1 MTDPLAPPR
10 TSQDDAAAELADAAR
25 RLSRSSVLVVGDA
38 MLDRYFY
45 GEATRI
51 SQEAPVPVLCLQREL
66 SLPGGAANVVRNITA
81 VGAAAAFVAVVG
93 DDLAGSDLTTL
104 VGRQSGVEPW
114 LLVQGGRVTTVK
126 TRFLAHGQHLLRADT
141 EDPGPLHPKIAER
154 LLRIATDAMTATSVT
169 ILSDYSKGVL
179 AGDMPAKLIEAA
191 RQAGRPI
198 IVDPRG
204 TDYAHYAGADVI
216 MPNRRELA
224 TVTGMA
230 AETDD
235 EIERSARH
243 MLAAFNIGAALIT
256 RSEHGMSLVTLTE
269 AWHFPAEALD
279 VHDVSGA
286 GDTVAAVLAAGM
298 AARLPLPIAA
308 RLANVAAGI
317 VVGKVGTAVARQD
330 EILARL
336 VPVAGNKAKI
346 ATREAAIEQAERWR
360 RRGWRVGFTNGRF
373 DRLHQGHIHLLEQAR
388 GACDRLIVAIDGDA
402 TGRARRNGARHMRPE
417 GDRAA
422 DLAALSAVDLVCVLE
437 EDSPLS
443 LIAALRPDLLV
454 KGSDHAA
461 ADIVGADMVTGWGGT
476 VLRAEL
482 LPPSAHA
489 RAALASPGAE

>member
-1 MTDPLAPPR
+1 MTELPGTPR
-10 TSQDDAAAELADAAR
+10 TWQDDAAAVLADAAR
-25 RLSRSSVLVVGDA
+25 QLGRASVLVVGDA

-93 DDLAGSDLTTL
+93 DDMAGSDLTAL
-104 VGRQSGVEPW
+104 IGRQSGVEPW
-114 LLVQGGRVTTVK
+114 LLVQGSRVTTVK
-126 TRFLAHGQHLLRADT
+126 TRFLAQGQHLLRADT
-141 EDPGPLHPKIAER
+141 EDPVPLHPKIAER

-179 AGDMPAKLIEAA
+179 AGDMPARLIQAA
-191 RQAGRPI
+191 RKAGRPI

-204 TDYAHYAGADVI
+204 GDYAGYAGADVI

-224 TVTGMA
+224 AVTGLP
-230 AETDD
+230 AETDE
-235 EIERSARH
+235 EIETAARSLLVR
-243 MLAAFNIGAALIT
+243 FGIGAALIT
-256 RSEHGMSLVTLTE
+256 RSEHGMSLVTAE
-269 AWHFPAEALD
+269 GAWHFPAEALD

-330 EILARL
+330 DILARL
-336 VPVAGNKAKI
+336 APVAGNRAKI

-373 DRLHQGHIHLLEQAR
+373 DRLHQGHVHLLEQAR
-388 GACDRLIVAIDGDA
+388 GACDRLIVAINSGA
-402 TGRARRNGARHMRPE
+402 SARPPKNGARHMRPE
-417 GDRAA
+417 ADRAA
-422 DLAALSAVDLVCVLE
+422 DLAALSAVDLVCILE
-437 EDSPLS
+437 EESPLS
-443 LIAALRPDLLV
+443 MIAALRPDILV
-454 KGSDHAA
+454 KGSDHAV
-461 ADIVGADMVTGWGGT
+461 ADIVGADMVASWGGT

-482 LPPSAHA
+482 LPASA
-489 RAALASPGAE
+489 RANGTLASHRAR